1 MDLNYLLSRYQIS
14 MMRAEGAATREAA
27 IAHRGLARGY
37 AARIREMQIDLGA
50 KPSLVTAT

>member
-14 MMRAEGAATREAA
+14 VMRAEGAATREAE

-50 KPSLVTAT
+50 KPSLASAT